1 MNGIFR
7 FIFCSFFLSTIHCWG
22 ISEKL
27 IQDNIANTL
36 TQEKINITI
45 DTSGIQQ
52 LFDLYLKN
60 RKGNPYSALN
70 YLHQAQ
76 VIASTINNEE
86 KIALI
91 LYHKGYLYR
100 MLGIYNFAI
109 KSYIAALNY
118 FEKVNDKDMV
128 AWIYLDIGNL
138 YYLQKDKSSI
148 AIEHYEKAVAL
159 FTELGETQGVIVA
172 SNNIGL
178 IYKDRKEYDKALQYF
193 YKDAELCKKINDP
206 EDHVLALS
214 YIGQVYLLKKKNDSA
229 KKYFDKGFELS
240 TAKKLKEWIAYSYDN
255 YASIDQARK
264 HTEKAIANYQHALEL
279 YYETDD
285 KLNIATV
292 LQKMSNVYAQ
302 DKNYVKAIDY
312 SLQALEVAEQ
322 NKLISSTFDI
332 LPVLA
337 NYYDETKD
345 HPNAFYYL
353 NRYHHLK
360 ESDIVRNQQQ
370 VQEEYEKDI
379 RNKEKELFEK
389 EQALK
394 DSEISQQRFLIY
406 FSLLGFLVFLCLFAV
421 ILLRNRQL
429 KDSYQH
435 LFDNSVELIK
445 KDQELQEIKKKE
457 KYATS
462 LLSDE
467 ANTVLYNSL
476 LKLVEEDRIFLNNKL
491 TIEDVAKKL
500 NTNRTYLSQIV
511 NEKTGTNFNNFIN
524 KYRVQ
529 EAQICLLNDE
539 IKAYNIEGI
548 AQTVGFSSKSTFNG
562 AFKKFTGLTPSEFM
576 QMKKNTTVETS
587 QS

>member
-1 MNGIFR
+1 MNGISR
-7 FIFCSFFLSTIHCWG
+7 FIFCFFFFSAIYCSG

-27 IQDNIANTL
+27 IQNNIANSFS
-36 TQEKINITI
+36 QEKLNITI

-60 RKGNPYSALN
+60 RKSNPYSALN

-76 VIASTINNEE
+76 VIASTIHNEE

-109 KSYIAALNY
+109 KSYIASLNY
-118 FEKVNDKDMV
+118 FERVNDKDMM

-138 YYLQKDKSSI
+138 YFIQKDKSSI
-148 AIEHYEKAVAL
+148 AIEHYEKAATL
-159 FTELGETQGVIVA
+159 FSELGETQGVVVA
-172 SNNIGL
+172 NNNIGL
-178 IYKDRKEYDKALQYF
+178 IYKDKKEYDKALTYF
-193 YKDAELCKKINDP
+193 YKDANLCNEINDA

-214 YIGQVYLLKKKNDSA
+214 YIGQVYLLKNKKDSA
-229 KKYFDKGFELS
+229 KKYFDKGFQLA

-255 YASIDQARK
+255 YASIDNARK
-264 HTEKAIANYQHALEL
+264 HTEQAIKNYENALAL
-279 YYETDD
+279 YRETDD
-285 KLNIATV
+285 KLNIATI

-302 DKNYVKAIDY
+302 DKDYKKAIEY

-322 NKLISSTFDI
+322 NKLISSSFEI
-332 LPVLA
+332 LPMLA
-337 NYYDETKD
+337 DYYDAIMD
-345 HPNAFYYL
+345 HTNAFYYL
-353 NRYHHLK
+353 NKYHHLK
-360 ESDIVRNQQQ
+360 ESDIVRSQQQ

-379 RNKEKELFEK
+379 RNKEKELFDK

-394 DSEISQQRFLIY
+394 DSEISQQRFIIY
-406 FSLLGFLVFLCLFAV
+406 FSLLGFIVFLLLFAV
-421 ILLRNRQL
+421 ILWRNRQL
-429 KDSYQH
+429 KDSYHH
-435 LFDNSVELIK
+435 LFENSVELIK

-467 ANTVLYNSL
+467 ANTILYNSL
-476 LKLVEEDRIFLNNKL
+476 LKLVEEEKIYMNNKL

-500 NTNRTYLSQIV
+500 NTNRTYLSQII
-511 NEKTGTNFNNFIN
+511 NEKTSTNFNNFIN
-524 KYRVQ
+524 KYRVL

-576 QMKKNTTVETS
+576 QMKRNTATGNG
-587 QS
+587 

>member
-1 MNGIFR
+1 MNGISR
-7 FIFCSFFLSTIHCWG
+7 FIFCSLFLSVFSCWG
-22 ISEKL
+22 MPEKL
-27 IQDNIANTL
+27 TQENIPSTL
-36 TQEKINITI
+36 NQEKINFTV
-45 DTSGIQQ
+45 DTGGIRQ
-52 LFDLYLKN
+52 LFDLYLKT
-60 RKGNPYSALN
+60 RKSNPYLALN

-76 VIASTINNEE
+76 VVAGTIKNEE
-86 KIALI
+86 KISLV

-109 KSYIAALNY
+109 KSYVAALTY
-118 FEKVNDKDMV
+118 FQKVNDKDMM

-138 YYLQKDKSSI
+138 YFIQKDKSSI

-159 FTELGETQGVIVA
+159 FTELGETQGIIVA
-172 SNNIGL
+172 NNNLGL
-178 IYKDRKEYDKALQYF
+178 IYKDRKEYEKALGYF
-193 YKDAELCKKINDP
+193 YRDVELCKKINDP
-206 EDHVLALS
+206 EDQVLALS
-214 YIGQVYLLKKKNDSA
+214 YIGQVYLSKQKNDSA
-229 KKYFDKGFELS
+229 KKYFDKGFQLA
-240 TAKKLKEWIAYSYDN
+240 TTKKLKEWIAYSYDN
-255 YASIDQARK
+255 YASIDKARR
-264 HTEKAIANYQHALEL
+264 HTEQAIRNYENALKI

-285 KLNIATV
+285 KLNIATI
-292 LQKMSNVYAQ
+292 LQKMSYVYAQ
-302 DKNYVKAIDY
+302 DKNYSKAIDY
-312 SLQALEVAEQ
+312 SQQALEVAEQ
-322 NKLISSTFDI
+322 NKLISSSIEI

-337 NYYDETKD
+337 DYYDEIKD
-345 HPNAFYYL
+345 HPSAFYYL

-370 VQEEYEKDI
+370 IQEEYEKDI

-394 DSEISQQRFLIY
+394 DAEITQQRFLIY

-429 KDSYQH
+429 KESYQH
-435 LFDNSVELIK
+435 LFDNSVELIR
-445 KDQELQEIKKKE
+445 KDKELHDIKTKE

-467 ANTVLYNSL
+467 TNTVLYNNL
-476 LKLVEEDRIFLNNKL
+476 LKLVAEEKIYLNNKL

-511 NEKTGTNFNNFIN
+511 NEKTGNNFNNFIN
-524 KYRVQ
+524 KYRIQ

-576 QMKKNTTVETS
+576 QMKKNTASES
-587 QS
+587 I